1 MALRVADEPRAG
13 RERAQ
18 ALAVVMARGVR
29 DRRERDERDEDR
41 GECPADGYPS
51 TLA

>member
-1 MALRVADEPRAG
+1 MALRVVDEPCAG

-18 ALAVVMARGVR
+18 PLAVVMARGVR
-29 DRRERDERDEDR
+29 NRRECDEREEDRDED
-41 GECPADGYPS
+41 PADDYPS